1 MQKLWKNGSISYTLI
16 VYYLNFMKKL
26 VLLTLAFLLTAC
38 SVVTTPGS
46 KNNQTNP
53 QNTPRNNSSNSSQTD
68 SRTIEQRLSSEV
80 SYGSGAHVVVLFSDF
95 QCPACIRFEGS
106 IMPMLESYAASGR
119 LQIVFKQYPLV
130 SIHKNAYRDSLAA
143 MCAYEQG
150 KYMDYKKRIYDFEEK
165 KSMASVSDEERIALL
180 EWIEGVDTAK
190 FSACLANDTY
200 KSMVDR
206 DMADGEALNIP
217 GTPTLFFDGK
227 RLDFG
232 VFNGMEQIEQ
242 FFASRL

>member
-150 KYMDYKKRIYDFEEK
+150 KYMDYKKRIYDFEENKDIYVFFAGPIDGTNSEKMWQEEFIK
-165 KSMASVSDEERIALL
+165 KIQNKSLSVLRKSEIKVL
-180 EWIEGVDTAK
+180 EIK
-190 FSACLANDTY
+190 RL
-200 KSMVDR
+200 
-206 DMADGEALNIP
+206 
-217 GTPTLFFDGK
+217 TLFQRTVLVMDLRRK
-227 RLDFG
+227 IKQLDT
-232 VFNGMEQIEQ
+232 IK
-242 FFASRL
+242 L